1 VHAFAGATFEN
12 LQQEMAQGQGEHL
25 TSLATLLG
33 VPPAYHRE
41 FFILAQENY
50 TMHVEHVSSE
60 QMIAWLHKA
69 LAEHP
74 VLGKVMAIG
83 S

>member
-1 VHAFAGATFEN
+1 
-12 LQQEMAQGQGEHL
+12 
-25 TSLATLLG
+25 
-33 VPPAYHRE
+33 
-41 FFILAQENY
+41 
-50 TMHVEHVSSE
+50 MHVEHVSSE

-74 VLGKVMAIG
+74 VLSKVMAIA